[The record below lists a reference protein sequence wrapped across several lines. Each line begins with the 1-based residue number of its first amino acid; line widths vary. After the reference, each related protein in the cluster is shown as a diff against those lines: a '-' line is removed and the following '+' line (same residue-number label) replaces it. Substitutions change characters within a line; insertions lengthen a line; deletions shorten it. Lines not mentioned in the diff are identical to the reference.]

1 MIKRGNLLIAGCPLS
16 GVEAVV
22 SLLGEEEQDAYD
34 LSCVEWSKKSGLFRL
49 SFVRDPFSWLEDV
62 WKRKDKSGPMRNI
75 LSELVPDSLR
85 LNRWE
90 DWIFCVYGEEG
101 IALWSEVFD
110 CYLKWANSLMR
121 QEDLPEAWNE
131 FVSGEKWELPSM
143 SSKGIS
149 VVSKASWSSGLRRLV
164 WSKDGRKAM
173 EFGYCYFVCGRD

>member
-85 LNRWE
+85 LKRWE

-101 IALWSEVFD
+101 VALWSEMFGP
-110 CYLKWANSLMR
+110 YLEWADSVMR
-121 QEDLPEAWNE
+121 MEDLPNVSNE
-131 FVSGEKWELPSM
+131 FVRLEEPWLPAM
-143 SSKGIS
+143 TFRR
-149 VVSKASWSSGLRRLV
+149 VSNGFGPRRSSGLSGLV
-164 WSKDGRKAM
+164 WSKEGRKAM